1 VSINVPYVSR
11 TPATR
16 SDIVRR
22 EDACG
27 APARSGMVR
36 PTEGRPM
43 LVPYPHRIVTY
54 VNDDQLAAIR
64 A

>member
-1 VSINVPYVSR
+1 
-11 TPATR
+11 
-16 SDIVRR
+16 
-22 EDACG
+22 
-27 APARSGMVR
+27 MVR

>member
-1 VSINVPYVSR
+1 
-11 TPATR
+11 
-16 SDIVRR
+16 
-22 EDACG
+22 
-27 APARSGMVR
+27 MVR

-64 A
+64 ACRAREPYRYLRSRG